1 MRNGGANKDIM
12 LHHYQAKSLNDIY
25 LDDLPYI
32 ILPHTAGHYLEETAQ
47 PNRIIREWDLP
58 GNYDLFVSRYRQFH
72 YQQPWM
78 AYRDVLDDIRSGK
91 VVLLRKDSIRNIL
104 AEVQTS
110 SGNLRNDLPLLLHSR
125 LSYLISHQ
133 LKRPVYSVSQQVPVQ
148 HAQSAK
154 TINSKAAGRLLAA
167 GGIYNGNIDGF
178 KKTAEQLGGDA
189 PAGYAQVMDNKGL
202 LITAASVAAGLTMG
216 RMRFPELEQLE
227 HHGARG
233 TISGRQFDP
242 DLAGGPIETLTT
254 DGVHI
259 THEGIATVEKH
270 VSRFDHDPANDVM
283 IGRLKS
289 IAKGEIPPE
298 KVDLNYYTH
307 ECREYQRY
315 CNLGWETGEPDGV
328 AGYDMWN
335 NAHTAT
341 LEDFK
346 LKDGDLF
353 HPDALK

>member
-1 MRNGGANKDIM
+1 M
-12 LHHYQAKSLNDIY
+12 LHHYQAKSVDDIY
-25 LDDLPYI
+25 LDDFPNI
-32 ILPHTAGHYLEETAQ
+32 IHPNTAARYLEETAR

-58 GNYDLFVSRYRQFH
+58 GNYGLFVSRYRQFH
-72 YQQPWM
+72 FQQPWM

-91 VVLLRKDSIRNIL
+91 VDLLGNNAIGHVITG
-104 AEVQTS
+104 VQTS
-110 SGNLRNDLPLLLHSR
+110 SGNLRNDLPLFLHSR

-133 LKRPVYSVSQQVPVQ
+133 LKRPVYCVLRSAPIQ
-148 HAQSAK
+148 HAQSTK

-167 GGIYNGNIDGF
+167 GGIYNGNIEAF
-178 KKTAEQLGGDA
+178 RKTAEQLGGDA
-189 PAGYAQVMDNKGL
+189 PAGYEQVMDNKGL
-202 LITAASVAAGLTMG
+202 LITGASVAAGLTMG
-216 RMRFPELEQLE
+216 RMRFPELEALE
-227 HHGARG
+227 HFGARG
-233 TISGRQFDP
+233 AASGREFDP
-242 DLAGGPIETLTT
+242 ELAGGPIEDLTT
-254 DGVHI
+254 DGVNI

-270 VSRFDHDPANDVM
+270 ISRFDHDPANDVM

-289 IAKGEIPPE
+289 IVKGDMSPE

-335 NAHTAT
+335 NTHTAT

>member
-1 MRNGGANKDIM
+1 VGFTGQLWSFCQPISSVPLSA
-12 LHHYQAKSLNDIY
+12 A
-25 LDDLPYI
+25 LDGIP
-32 ILPHTAGHYLEETAQ
+32 
-47 PNRIIREWDLP
+47 
-58 GNYDLFVSRYRQFH
+58 
-72 YQQPWM
+72 
-78 AYRDVLDDIRSGK
+78 DIRSGK
-91 VVLLRKDSIRNIL
+91 VVLLGNDAIGHVITG
-104 AEVQTS
+104 VQTS
-110 SGNLRNDLPLLLHSR
+110 SGNLRNDLPLFLHSR

-133 LKRPVYSVSQQVPVQ
+133 LTRPVYYVRPLVPIQ
-148 HAQSAK
+148 HAQAAK

-167 GGIYNGNIDGF
+167 GGVYNGNIEGF
-178 KKTAEQLGGDA
+178 RKTAEQLGGDA
-189 PAGYAQVMDNKGL
+189 PAGYDQVMDNKGL
-202 LITAASVAAGLTMG
+202 LITGASVAAGLTMG
-216 RMRFPELEQLE
+216 RMRFPELEELE
-227 HHGARG
+227 HFGARG
-233 TISGRQFDP
+233 AASGRQFDP
-242 DLAGGPIETLTT
+242 ELAGGPIQNLTI
-254 DGVHI
+254 DGVNI

-270 VSRFDHDPANDVM
+270 ISRFDHDPANDVM

-289 IAKGEIPPE
+289 IVKGEMSPE

-335 NAHTAT
+335 NTHTAT